1 MTRLRLPL
9 ALLALAT
16 TAHAQRITY
25 RFTGEVTQISDF
37 LAAPWDETVLGD
49 PIELVCEVDPLS
61 NQITSPDLPGLVV
74 YGDSVRQIT
83 FAIGDSEIT
92 TSEANPTIL
101 SLQNDDPF
109 TPACAD
115 SLFIN
120 TTIPG
125 GLGLIVFLQVQGT
138 PCPDVFTDNSIP
150 TQLDLS
156 DFDTRYIYLAID
168 GANLRASID
177 SVTISSSTGDNVLF
191 ETCFGDGGPVPGCT
205 PCPCSNEAAQG
216 TFGGCLNEFGASARL
231 TGIGSHSVVAGD
243 GTDLRFG
250 LEGSAPGSF
259 AVLVSG
265 ANVAPANV
273 SNPCFGQQSGV
284 LSTSLDGLRCVSQA
298 IVRHGSRATNGG
310 GAIELL
316 ENGWSG
322 ASGIAGGLAAGG
334 GFGIGQARSFQAFY
348 RTSLQSACGTGQNT
362 SQALSMTFTP

>member
-177 SVTISSSTGDNVLF
+177 SVTIYSSTGDNVLF
-191 ETCFGDGGPVPGCT
+191 ETDYPH
-205 PCPCSNEAAQG
+205 SDG
-216 TFGGCLNEFGASARL
+216 TFP
-231 TGIGSHSVVAGD
+231 HSRKIAHELFSQAGMNAEECRMVLRTNAITCY
-243 GTDLRFG
+243 GLERFG
-250 LEGSAPGSF
+250 ITE
-259 AVLVSG
+259 
-265 ANVAPANV
+265 
-273 SNPCFGQQSGV
+273 
-284 LSTSLDGLRCVSQA
+284 
-298 IVRHGSRATNGG
+298 
-310 GAIELL
+310 
-316 ENGWSG
+316 
-322 ASGIAGGLAAGG
+322 
-334 GFGIGQARSFQAFY
+334 
-348 RTSLQSACGTGQNT
+348 
-362 SQALSMTFTP
+362 